1 MANRKMPQ
9 NLDAE
14 MSVLGV
20 AFLDKYALEKIV
32 EEVDA
37 SMFYSEANKK
47 VFQALNELYKARIP
61 IDITTVKNEL
71 DKQKNLNAVGGI
83 EYLSEIIDSV
93 ATAANLEYYIKIV
106 KEKALR
112 RKLIETATDIISD
125 SYEEEGNLTGLFDT
139 AEKNILN
146 VIKAR
151 QTSEFRTISDV
162 LRTAQEQL
170 ETRAKNKSS
179 LTGIPSGFYDLDKE
193 TAGFHEGELII
204 IAARPGMGKTAFA
217 LNVATNAAM
226 STDKAVAIFNL
237 EMTAEQ
243 LVNRMISAVG
253 QIEGSKFQNG
263 MLNSN
268 DWKKYNEAISQLAET
283 NIYIEDNTS
292 IIYFDLLVFKRKD
305 FLGFIKKAPKVK
317 KIKKNL
323 NIKKTI
329 IILLPI
335 FSLIFTYV
343 SWNVAVNL
351 INIKTNSSTSV
362 LEILFAFK
370 NPSFM
375 AWMPEFLATVKN
387 IFVNYKYFILLTI
400 SLFMV
405 VFNLIKVSKAK
416 KIRYGI
422 AFLLYLLAK
431 VAYVLFLF
439 LVCSTMINSFI
450 AVEAL
455 RRYLYTLVS
464 ADIFLITYTL
474 VQLSYNLKLSSIAL
488 LFLMVLFST
497 TDANYQ
503 VKDFISKKYTNDS
516 IEYREQFNDTIE
528 YLDDFD
534 TENNIVYIISK
545 TESIPYMFN
554 YELTP
559 ETVSILNH
567 NNINKIM
574 NKKKYFVYSLNI
586 TTKEEQKFLNRKRK
600 GDIYIYIYDF
610 DEKQKVMYKNI
621 FESPMEN
628 NRMYKI
634 SNINGVYKAI
644 YSD

>member
-1 MANRKMPQ
+1 M
-9 NLDAE
+9 
-14 MSVLGV
+14 
-20 AFLDKYALEKIV
+20 
-32 EEVDA
+32 
-37 SMFYSEANKK
+37 
-47 VFQALNELYKARIP
+47 
-61 IDITTVKNEL
+61 
-71 DKQKNLNAVGGI
+71 
-83 EYLSEIIDSV
+83 
-93 ATAANLEYYIKIV
+93 
-106 KEKALR
+106 
-112 RKLIETATDIISD
+112 
-125 SYEEEGNLTGLFDT
+125 
-139 AEKNILN
+139 
-146 VIKAR
+146 
-151 QTSEFRTISDV
+151 
-162 LRTAQEQL
+162 
-170 ETRAKNKSS
+170 
-179 LTGIPSGFYDLDKE
+179 
-193 TAGFHEGELII
+193 
-204 IAARPGMGKTAFA
+204 
-217 LNVATNAAM
+217 
-226 STDKAVAIFNL
+226 
-237 EMTAEQ
+237 
-243 LVNRMISAVG
+243 
-253 QIEGSKFQNG
+253 
-263 MLNSN
+263 
-268 DWKKYNEAISQLAET
+268 
-283 NIYIEDNTS
+283 
-292 IIYFDLLVFKRKD
+292 
-305 FLGFIKKAPKVK
+305 
-317 KIKKNL
+317 
-323 NIKKTI
+323 
-329 IILLPI
+329 LPI